1 MDVELIKERV
11 KDILNA
17 DIHNRASIADLRRD
31 VFLNSSKTEEKE
43 TQITLK
49 QNKIN
54 ELGSELDYFRNQ
66 LSIKDQSQSNQEH
79 LFKNEKDVLLKTI
92 SEKEG
97 EISNLILEAEKLNFS
112 LLELNNKKSELSK
125 LSIENSHYSEK
136 LEN

>member
-54 ELGSELDYFRNQ
+54 ELGSELDYF
-66 LSIKDQSQSNQEH
+66 S
-79 LFKNEKDVLLKTI
+79 F
-92 SEKEG
+92 
-97 EISNLILEAEKLNFS
+97 
-112 LLELNNKKSELSK
+112 
-125 LSIENSHYSEK
+125 
-136 LEN
+136 